1 MASRY
6 RDSITGIAMDASQ
19 AGQLHGPQRVFDRQ
33 VLGDDLP
40 GLPGR
45 PAAGALGAMLSLL
58 WSRRLRRRL
67 RQAAA
72 STS

>member
-6 RDSITGIAMDASQ
+6 RDSITGIVMDASQ
-19 AGQLHGPQRVFDRQ
+19 AGQLYGPQRVFDRQ

-40 GLPGR
+40 GLP
-45 PAAGALGAMLSLL
+45 AAGALGAMLSLL
-58 WSRRLRRRL
+58 WSRRLRWRL